1 MIPIVGQAILS
12 PASAR
17 PGHTGTHSKPNLPA
31 RPVRALF
38 LESAARN
45 AVQPHAPH
53 ARRFHDSSP
62 NALNSMVM
70 QEETPFRRTGVWHGD
85 LLFLLQTLV
94 EKDFKVR
101 YRNMSLGVF
110 WSLLN
115 PLVMMTVLTV
125 VWTKIMGN
133 KIPHFAASVLCGL
146 VPFNFFTLA
155 WMASTTSLVDNAGM
169 IKRLTAP
176 RVIIPISVILGNCV
190 HFAIQIALLLCVTV
204 ISGSLPNV
212 NWLWL
217 PLVLFFEVVF
227 ICGLG
232 LMFSVLNVYVRD
244 TRYFVESCNLI
255 LFWLVPIV
263 YSFSVIPEQ
272 YKWLY
277 GINPLA
283 ALVFIMRRILIEDV
297 APGSAL
303 VNLALSSTFILAI
316 GTFVFYRLSKRLY
329 DYL

>member
-1 MIPIVGQAILS
+1 MQSDAVYAAGLKQEMPLRRMQA
-12 PASAR
+12 
-17 PGHTGTHSKPNLPA
+17 
-31 RPVRALF
+31 
-38 LESAARN
+38 
-45 AVQPHAPH
+45 
-53 ARRFHDSSP
+53 
-62 NALNSMVM
+62 
-70 QEETPFRRTGVWHGD
+70 WHGD
-85 LLFLLQTLV
+85 LLFLLQTMI

-125 VWTKIMGN
+125 VWTKIMQN
-133 KIPHFAASVLCGL
+133 NTPHFAAFLLCGL
-146 VPFNFFTLA
+146 VPFNFFTLG
-155 WMASTTSLVDNAGM
+155 WLASTTSLVDNAGM

-190 HFAIQIALLLCVTV
+190 HFAIQIVLLLCVAV
-204 ISGSLPNV
+204 ISGSMPNV
-212 NWLWL
+212 YWLWL

-232 LMFSVLNVYVRD
+232 LMFSVLNVYIRD

-263 YSFSVIPEQ
+263 YSFAVIPDR

-277 GINPLA
+277 HINPLA
-283 ALVFIMRRILIEDV
+283 AVVFVMRRILIENV

-303 VNLALSSTFILAI
+303 INLALISTLILGLGI
-316 GTFVFYRLSKRLY
+316 FVFDRMSKRLY